1 MYAASKR
8 LCYERAGAEPSPPR
22 SAPRSRKT
30 RHAMQC
36 EEGGGRL
43 LLGAHRRVR
52 AVGCI
57 GGRMVVG
64 VVLVAS
70 AGLLERVRLDGLLGV
85 RLGGERLGGEGL
97 GGGGRRRLL
106 GVARLALHL
115 GRHLVARGGRRR
127 RCVDGALGLGG
138 ADCPRPA
145 SLHLLAR
152 LAWALLVSAVLA
164 FPVRLHDAA
173 QLSLVATDAGCPHTL
188 ALHGK
193 LHATELLVGGREHH

>member
-127 RCVDGALGLGG
+127 LELGAERAGG
-138 ADCPRPA
+138 DERPSSTVCFKRPLLSEGISWA
-145 SLHLLAR
+145 SL
-152 LAWALLVSAVLA
+152 
-164 FPVRLHDAA
+164 
-173 QLSLVATDAGCPHTL
+173 TDEMKAETPR
-188 ALHGK
+188 
-193 LHATELLVGGREHH
+193 REKSRRGSFGA